1 LEEKKNGLLELQ
13 NQVHER
19 VEEIAQRQQSLIVE
33 RAQMAIDHT
42 IALERSI
49 QIHEELVELEIQLV
63 EAESELEHLNEQ
75 SQRVRNML
83 KQREQEIREYESKI
97 KQQHDL
103 CKRLVKEF
111 KAVQQRLAEME
122 NGDEISDIMTKW
134 LSGEDAE
141 EEEGTGE
148 DRANRTP
155 DDLEADIVSTRQ
167 RIELLHEGNPR
178 ALEQFEKRA
187 RDIEK
192 VKNDIANFQT
202 NLEALNRDIEELRS
216 KWEPELDELVELI
229 SAAFAHNF
237 ERIGCAGQVSV
248 RKDPEDF
255 REWAIQIEVK
265 FRENEEFAILD
276 SHRQS
281 GGERA
286 VSTIFYL
293 MALQSMARSPF
304 RVVDEINQGMDPRNE
319 RMVHE
324 RMVDIACSE
333 NTSQY
338 FLVTPKLLNGLKY
351 HPRMV
356 VHVIYSGDEM
366 PANEG
371 EMEAKLDFKYLAELA
386 MRMGRVH

>member
-1 LEEKKNGLLELQ
+1 MLETQ
-13 NQVHER
+13 R
-19 VEEIAQRQQSLIVE
+19 EIHARLAEISQRQQTLILE

-42 IALERSI
+42 IALERSM
-49 QIHEELVELEIQLV
+49 QIHEELAELEIMLI
-63 EAESELEHLNEQ
+63 EAESELEHLSEQ

-83 KQREQEIREYESKI
+83 QQREREIKDCEIRI
-97 KQQHDL
+97 KQQHEL
-103 CKRLVKEF
+103 CKRLVKQF
-111 KAVQQRLAEME
+111 KDMQRRIEGME
-122 NGDEISDIMTKW
+122 NGEDIQDIMTRW
-134 LSGEDAE
+134 LQGDDDEESSSGRR
-141 EEEGTGE
+141 G
-148 DRANRTP
+148 DRTL
-155 DDLEADIVSTRQ
+155 DDLEADIISTRQ

-178 ALEQFEKRA
+178 ALEQFEQRGK
-187 RDIEK
+187 DIEK
-192 VKNDIANFQT
+192 AKNDIANFQF
-202 NLEALNRDIEELRS
+202 NLEALTTTINEMQQR
-216 KWEPELDELVELI
+216 WEPELDKLVEDI

-265 FRENEEFAILD
+265 FRENEDLAILD

-356 VHVIYSGDEM
+356 VHTIYSGNEM

-371 EMEAKLDFKYLAELA
+371 EMEGKLDFKYLAELA
-386 MRMGRVH
+386 LRRGRVY